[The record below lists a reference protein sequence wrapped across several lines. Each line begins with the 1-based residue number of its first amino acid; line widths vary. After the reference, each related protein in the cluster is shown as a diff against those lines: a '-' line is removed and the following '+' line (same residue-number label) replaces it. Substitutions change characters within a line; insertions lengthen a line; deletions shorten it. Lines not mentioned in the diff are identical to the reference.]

1 MKTSLENYEASKK
14 KLRIMSIQDDTNDSF
29 MEADTWKE
37 LTQKYRMNKYN
48 QPVNSIMLPKKTQII
63 QLQKKSMNC
72 EIYRQIEYGSRVA
85 ESSRESQA

>member
-29 MEADTWKE
+29 MEVDTWKG

-48 QPVNSIMLPKKTQII
+48 
-63 QLQKKSMNC
+63 
-72 EIYRQIEYGSRVA
+72 
-85 ESSRESQA
+85 

>member
-14 KLRIMSIQDDTNDSF
+14 KLRIISIQDDDANDSF

-48 QPVNSIMLPKKTQII
+48 
-63 QLQKKSMNC
+63 
-72 EIYRQIEYGSRVA
+72 
-85 ESSRESQA
+85 